1 MKVASLFCG
10 IGGIDL
16 AFEQA
21 GHEIVW
27 ANDNDKFACM
37 TYRHNFP
44 KVNLV
49 EADIRYVDKSSIPDC
64 DIVAAG
70 FPCQPFSVCGKQK
83 GFTDERGNLFF
94 EVGKIIDAN
103 QPKIVFL
110 ENVANLT
117 EHDDGKTFNVIHNEL
132 AGRGYYIRYIIA
144 DACDYGIPQHRTRT
158 YIVAFKDKTACDNF
172 RFPEKVPLE
181 KRITD
186 VIDISIKVDDRYY
199 YSPDNPKYDRLQ
211 KAITDNKQLY
221 RFSDWGIQSSKD
233 GIAFTLKANMGTYP
247 NRVPIIKDAFG
258 IRNITPTE
266 CLALQGFPKSFTFSN
281 TVPEREQYKQAGNTV
296 CVEIVTKIIKNRNL
310 EKIYGCNQNNS
321 AGN

>member
-1 MKVASLFCG
+1 MKVCSLFCG

-21 GHEIVW
+21 GHEIIW
-27 ANDNDKFACM
+27 ANDNNKFACM

-49 EADIRYVDKSSIPDC
+49 KADIRSIDKSTIPDC
-64 DIVAAG
+64 DIVTAG

-83 GFTDERGNLFF
+83 GFSDERGNLFF
-94 EVGKIIDAN
+94 EVGKVIDAK

-117 EHDDGKTFNVIHNEL
+117 EHDNGKTFNVIHNEL

-158 YIVAFKDKTACDNF
+158 YVVAFKSKSECDNF
-172 RFPEKVPLE
+172 VFPKKVSLG

-186 VIDISIKVDDRYY
+186 IIDLSVKADERYY
-199 YSPDNPKYDRLQ
+199 YSQGTAKYERLN
-211 KAITDNKQLY
+211 KAVTDKNQLY

-247 NRVPIIKDAFG
+247 NRIPIIKDDFD
-258 IRNITPTE
+258 IRNITPRE
-266 CLALQGFPKSFTFSN
+266 CLALQGFSPSFAFPDS
-281 TVPEREQYKQAGNTV
+281 VPEREQYKQAGNTV
-296 CVEIVTKIIKNRNL
+296 CISAV
-310 EKIYGCNQNNS
+310 NS
-321 AGN
+321 IAKKLANF

>member
-1 MKVASLFCG
+1 MKVCSLFCG

-21 GHEIVW
+21 GHEIIW
-27 ANDNDKFACM
+27 ANDDNKFACM

-49 EADIRYVDKSSIPDC
+49 KADIRSIDKSTIPDC
-64 DIVAAG
+64 DIVTAG

-83 GFTDERGNLFF
+83 GFSDERGNLFF
-94 EVGKIIDAN
+94 EVGKVIDAK

-117 EHDDGKTFNVIHNEL
+117 EHDNGKTFNIIHNEL

-158 YIVAFKDKTACDNF
+158 YVVAFKSKSECDNF
-172 RFPEKVPLE
+172 VFPKKVSLG

-186 VIDISIKVDDRYY
+186 IIDLSVKADERYY
-199 YSPDNPKYDRLQ
+199 YSQGTAKYERLN
-211 KAITDNKQLY
+211 KAITDKNQLY

-247 NRVPIIKDAFG
+247 NRIPIIKDDFD
-258 IRNITPTE
+258 IRNITPRE
-266 CLALQGFPKSFTFSN
+266 CLALQGFSPSFAFPDS
-281 TVPEREQYKQAGNTV
+281 VPEREQYKQAGNTV
-296 CVEIVTKIIKNRNL
+296 CISAV
-310 EKIYGCNQNNS
+310 NS
-321 AGN
+321 IAKKLANF

>member
-1 MKVASLFCG
+1 MKVCSLFCG

-16 AFEQA
+16 AFKQA
-21 GHEIVW
+21 GHEVVW

-44 KVNLV
+44 NVELV
-49 EADIRYVDKSSIPDC
+49 EADIRSVDKFSIPDC

-83 GFTDERGNLFF
+83 GFNDERGNLFF
-94 EVGKIIDAN
+94 EVGKVIDAK

-117 EHDDGKTFNVIHNEL
+117 EHDNGKTFNVIHNEL

-158 YIVAFKDKTACDNF
+158 YIVAFKDKSTCDNF

-181 KRITD
+181 RHITD
-186 VIDISIKVDDRYY
+186 IIDTSVKVDDHY
-199 YSPDNPKYDRLQ
+199 YSPNEPKYGRLQ
-211 KAITDNKQLY
+211 KAIVDDKQLY

-247 NRVPIIKDAFG
+247 NRVPIIKDNFG
-258 IRNITPTE
+258 IRNITPAE
-266 CLALQGFPKSFTFSN
+266 CLALQGFPPQFTFPD

-296 CVEIVTKIIKNRNL
+296 CTNLLCNLLKKDFYERQKI
-310 EKIYGCNQNNS
+310 
-321 AGN
+321 